1 MSDRMVVV
9 DGVRYR
15 VEDAE
20 RLGLVADVVVP
31 TEKAVSTPKN
41 KARKAPANKA
51 AASDEK

>member
-20 RLGLVADVVVP
+20 RLGLVADAVVP
-31 TEKAVSTPKN
+31 SEKAKTPKN
-41 KARKAPANKA
+41 KSRKAPANK
-51 AASDEK
+51 SVVPDEK